1 MSASLRKIVR
11 RLTADRRKLSMLLA
25 LGAVVLLLWGRL
37 LLKQVPRTAVADPEN
52 QALSVVAPSTDWSS
66 LLAKDKRPT
75 VFVELPAGVT
85 RDLFHPNRRLYRPIG
100 EDAGDGDGRAKSDDR
115 SADDTLRIEQ
125 ARRAALDLRL
135 QSTLLGDRPSAW
147 INNQL
152 IRIGEK
158 VDGFTLKKVTAR
170 SVVVEIDG
178 VLIRLEM

>member
-1 MSASLRKIVR
+1 MSAPLRKFVR

-52 QALSVVAPSTDWSS
+52 QAVSVVAPTTDWSS

-75 VFVELPAGVT
+75 VLVELPAGVT
-85 RDLFHPNRRLYRPIG
+85 RDLFRPTGSLYRPSG
-100 EDAGDGDGRAKSDDR
+100 EDAGDDAGRAKSADH
-115 SADDTLRIEQ
+115 SADDTLRIEE
-125 ARRAALDLRL
+125 ARRAARDLHL

-152 IRIGEK
+152 IRVGEK

-178 VLIRLEM
+178 VLIRLDM